1 MAKILVLGS
10 SNTDMTVRTAALPR
24 PGETLIGGGF
34 VMGPGGKGANQAVA
48 ARRLGGD
55 AALVCKVG
63 RDMFGDN
70 AILHY
75 EREGLD
81 TRGILVSELPSGV
94 ALINVDAKGEN
105 SIVVAPGANMDLTEE
120 DIERVSDRIREAD
133 IVLLQLEIP
142 IPSVLA
148 AARIAHAG
156 GAQVVLNPAP
166 YAEVPDELFRY
177 VDLFIPNE
185 TELSAYTG
193 ITVCDRK
200 SALGA
205 ADIMLARG
213 VKKIIVT
220 LGSKGSLIYDGKEVC
235 DVAACPV
242 EAVDTTAAGDTYCGA
257 LCVGLSEGLTLQ
269 EAAVF
274 ASKASALSV
283 TRPGAQNSMPYR
295 KEIN

>member
-24 PGETLIGGGF
+24 PGETLIGGDF

-120 DIERVSDRIREAD
+120 DIERVSDRIRDAD
-133 IVLLQLEIP
+133 LVLLQLEIP

>member
-24 PGETLIGGGF
+24 PGETLIGGDF

-120 DIERVSDRIREAD
+120 DTERVSDRIREAD